1 MLKKHVEGNDDGKEK
16 DIDDYD
22 IMMMMM
28 GIEIITTIDI
38 IITIM
43 IIIIMTTLM
52 IIMMIELPYFRAA
65 DISFSRVT
73 EWLSLD

>member
-1 MLKKHVEGNDDGKEK
+1 
-16 DIDDYD
+16 
-22 IMMMMM
+22 MMMMM

>member
-1 MLKKHVEGNDDGKEK
+1 
-16 DIDDYD
+16 
-22 IMMMMM
+22 MMMMD
-28 GIEIITTIDI
+28 IAIITTIDI
-38 IITIM
+38 
-43 IIIIMTTLM
+43 M